1 MKKQEIFLL
10 FVLYY
15 SKIRKTKIEIKKE
28 FGLLEKQYKFEKVRK
43 EVRNYESNRNK
54 KQIPKI
60 F

>member
-1 MKKQEIFLL
+1 MKNQEILLL

-28 FGLLEKQYKFEKVRK
+28 FGLLEKQYKFKKVRK

>member
-1 MKKQEIFLL
+1 M
-10 FVLYY
+10 LYY

-43 EVRNYESNRNK
+43 EVRNYQSNRNK

>member
-43 EVRNYESNRNK
+43 EDRNYESNRNK